1 MTKQEILEIVQD
13 AIPLSKSEGDAR
25 KKMTV
30 LQTYHIGDL
39 SGNRLN
45 SGTIRSQY
53 IFCPEASSW
62 ENSNINAR
70 RAIHSDQ
77 LVFVQVG
84 DDEWDT
90 YQGTDENEGNDPV
103 LCGHFTGLENY
114 LSSMRL
120 PTASAGGLDDA
131 KKSYLAAIRTKPFI
145 LLAGISGTGKS
156 RLVRQLARGCCP
168 RYKTGGT
175 TDHPL
180 YNEKKPG
187 NFEIIQVRPNWHDS
201 TELMGYVTRIV
212 KPSEPPKYSLT
223 SFVEFLAKAWTYR
236 EIPFFLCLDEMNLA
250 PVEQYFAEYLS
261 VIENREKVKLD
272 EENAEAF
279 EAITTDPLVRWEA
292 LERATFDNVISDLF
306 AGKKWADAA
315 QHGRVEQVK
324 RIFKADKGIRI
335 PPNLI
340 VMGTVNMDETT
351 CTFSR
356 KVLDRAM
363 SFELND
369 VSDMYDVAKIG
380 GEGNCPFGSI
390 AASVAQGSLLTGKDA
405 CEADQAKCKSV
416 LEVLELLNEKSVSV
430 AGAGGTEEKRLL
442 AGTPFKIA
450 YRSRNE
456 ILIYCIE
463 RTKDG
468 VVSLPKA
475 LDEALSM
482 KVLSRIEGDNQKVPT
497 QWLELLRKTID
508 EKLKTLPDFSV
519 DECKTCLDKLRD
531 MAEQSD
537 LGYTSF
543 WTR

>member
-1 MTKQEILEIVQD
+1 M
-13 AIPLSKSEGDAR
+13 
-25 KKMTV
+25 
-30 LQTYHIGDL
+30 
-39 SGNRLN
+39 
-45 SGTIRSQY
+45 
-53 IFCPEASSW
+53 
-62 ENSNINAR
+62 SNANCG
-70 RAIHSDQ
+70 
-77 LVFVQVG
+77 LY
-84 DDEWDT
+84 DE
-90 YQGTDENEGNDPV
+90 
-103 LCGHFTGLENY
+103 
-114 LSSMRL
+114 
-120 PTASAGGLDDA
+120 
-131 KKSYLAAIRTKPFI
+131 YLAAIRTKPFI

-212 KPSEPPKYSLT
+212 KPNEPPKYSLT

-261 VIENREKVKLD
+261 VIENREKVALD
-272 EENAEAF
+272 DGNAEAF
-279 EAITTDPLVRWEA
+279 EAITTDPLVRWDA
-292 LERATFDNVISDLF
+292 LEQATFDNVISDLF

-405 CEADQAKCKSV
+405 CEADQVKCKSV
-416 LEVLELLNEKSVSV
+416 LEVLELLNEKTVSV

-463 RTKDG
+463 RTKDEA
-468 VVSLPKA
+468 VSLPKA

-508 EKLKTLPDFSV
+508 EKLKALPNFAA